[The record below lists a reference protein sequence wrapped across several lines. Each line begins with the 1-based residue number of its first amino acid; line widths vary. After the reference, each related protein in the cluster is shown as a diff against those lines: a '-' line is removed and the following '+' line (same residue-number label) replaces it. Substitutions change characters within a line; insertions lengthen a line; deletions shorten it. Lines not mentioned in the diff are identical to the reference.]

1 MVLSQLKA
9 LVRPMYSS
17 PPAHYAKVAGKILG
31 DAALTQVGGSVDS
44 GGGVTWLASIDAD
57 AYIYQM
63 NENPTDRSSVRATHR
78 SGRRSLK
85 AWPPASSACGGSSS
99 RRC

>member
-31 DAALTQVGGSVDS
+31 DEALMQ
-44 GGGVTWLASIDAD
+44 
-57 AYIYQM
+57 
-63 NENPTDRSSVRATHR
+63 VRACIGGEVVHGVACWAGL
-78 SGRRSLK
+78 SW
-85 AWPPASSACGGSSS
+85 AWHESMPVYQTRLPD
-99 RRC
+99 

>member
-31 DAALTQVGGSVDS
+31 NAALMQVGGWVGRWVAWRNVACVD
-44 GGGVTWLASIDAD
+44 
-57 AYIYQM
+57 
-63 NENPTDRSSVRATHR
+63 
-78 SGRRSLK
+78 
-85 AWPPASSACGGSSS
+85 
-99 RRC
+99 RCPYE